1 MLSQI
6 NNEEK
11 TMYSIENLIHGLKS
25 LKAGTEF
32 SLDLDYWVRYS
43 WNISKV
49 ERNNM
54 PADQFVNELY
64 ASI

>member
-6 NNEEK
+6 NEEK

-32 SLDLDYWVRYS
+32 CLDLDYWVRYAYS
-43 WNISKV
+43 IPLS
-49 ERNNM
+49 ERNGVKA
-54 PADQFVNELY
+54 PEFVKELY
-64 ASI
+64 ANI

>member
-1 MLSQI
+1 
-6 NNEEK
+6 
-11 TMYSIENLIHGLKS
+11 MYNIKNLIEGLKS

-32 SLDLDYWVRYS
+32 CLDLDYWVRYA
-43 WNISKV
+43 WNISKA
-49 ERNNM
+49 ERNNL

>member
-1 MLSQI
+1 
-6 NNEEK
+6 
-11 TMYSIENLIHGLKS
+11 MYNIKNLIEGLKS

-32 SLDLDYWVRYS
+32 CLDLDYWIRYS
-43 WNISKV
+43 WNISKT

-64 ASI
+64 ESI

>member
-1 MLSQI
+1 
-6 NNEEK
+6 
-11 TMYSIENLIHGLKS
+11 MYNIENLIHGLKS

-43 WNISKV
+43 WNISKS
-49 ERNNM
+49 ERNNL
-54 PADQFVNELY
+54 PADEFVKELY